1 VETISIAALATVIG
15 GAEQQQSWGQR
26 AWQTTK
32 DFTGGFVA
40 GAFSGRREDQPWGD
54 SSSRASKAGGET
66 GVMATMGMGQRL
78 GGLRRPR

>member
-1 VETISIAALATVIG
+1 MEAISTAALATVTG
-15 GAEQQQSWGQR
+15 GAEQPQQSWGQR

-40 GAFSGRREDQPWGD
+40 GALSGRREDQPWGD

-66 GVMATMGMGQRL
+66 GVMATMGMGQRIP
-78 GGLRRPR
+78 RRR

>member
-1 VETISIAALATVIG
+1 MTTIDTAALATVIG
-15 GAEQQQSWGQR
+15 GAEKPQQESWGQR

-40 GAFSGRREDQPWGD
+40 GAVSGRREDQPWGD

-66 GVMATMGMGQRL
+66 GVMATMGLGQKIP
-78 GGLRRPR
+78 RRR

>member
-1 VETISIAALATVIG
+1 MQTIDLAMLAAVTG
-15 GAEQQQSWGQR
+15 GAEQPQQSWGQR

-40 GAFSGRREDQPWGD
+40 GAFSGRSEDQPWGN

-66 GVMATMGMGQRL
+66 GVMATMGLGQRIP
-78 GGLRRPR
+78 RRR

>member
-1 VETISIAALATVIG
+1 METITSAALASVIG
-15 GAEQQQSWGQR
+15 GAEQQPSWGQR

-40 GAFSGRREDQPWGD
+40 GAVSGRREDQPWGD

-66 GVMATMGMGQRL
+66 GVMATMGLGQRIP
-78 GGLRRPR
+78 RRR